1 MSRPLKSAERWLRRD
16 LRRKLGS
23 VLYTPSG
30 RKFLARYMP
39 DFVAQM
45 CIDCGDHRLTVSPH
59 ELVGRKVIRY
69 GHFSRDLVERVLAIL
84 ADRRLFDGRDVALDI
99 GANIGTQS
107 VYFGLSRRFA
117 RVLAVEPAPGN
128 LELLELNVRQ
138 NGFSGLVTIVAAAA
152 GDSDGTMTLHLDR
165 DNHGAN
171 SLVNTRSSVA
181 STDVAVRRIDGLLR
195 EYAIAAERVALIW
208 MDIEG
213 YEPVACRAMEDL
225 LQRQTPLL
233 TEFQSTFMGAE
244 GSAAFRDYLGRFYG
258 DCVVFPEKGSEQS
271 MSVAA
276 IPIQGGILDVLLL
289 PDQARC
295 QPLPEEPLP
304 EQPRPDPATGD

>member
-1 MSRPLKSAERWLRRD
+1 MPRPLKSAERWLRRD

-84 ADRRLFDGRDVALDI
+84 AERRLFDGRDVALDI

-117 RVLAVEPAPGN
+117 RVLAIEPAPGN
-128 LELLELNVRQ
+128 LELLDLNVRQ
-138 NGFSGLVTIVAAAA
+138 NGFADLVTIVPAAA

-171 SLVNTRSSVA
+171 SLVNTRSTIGSIE
-181 STDVAVRRIDGLLR
+181 VAVRRIDGLLG
-195 EYAIAAERVALIW
+195 EHAIAAERVALIW

-213 YEPVACRAMEDL
+213 YEPVACRGMEDL
-225 LQRQTPLL
+225 LRRQTPLL
-233 TEFQSTFMGAE
+233 TEFQSAFMGTE
-244 GSAAFRDYLGRFYG
+244 GGAAFRGYLGRFYR
-258 DCVVFPEKGSEQS
+258 DCVVFPEKGTEQT
-271 MSVAA
+271 MPVAA

-289 PDQARC
+289 PDRARDL
-295 QPLPEEPLP
+295 PLPEHPLP
-304 EQPRPDPATGD
+304 DHPARN